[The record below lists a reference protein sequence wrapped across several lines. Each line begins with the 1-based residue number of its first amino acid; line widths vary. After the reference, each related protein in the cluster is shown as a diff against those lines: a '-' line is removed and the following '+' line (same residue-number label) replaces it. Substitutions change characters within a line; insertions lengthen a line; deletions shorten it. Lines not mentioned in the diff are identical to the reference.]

1 MPYKEKLLPGLAVE
15 LVVLEGEYEG
25 KYRTRI
31 EEVGEKTLSVGV
43 PLEQGELVP
52 LRQGTKV
59 KLIFWDKVAAYALE
73 TKIIQR
79 IAVPVSLFILELTNS
94 VTKVQRRNYVRVPAL
109 FPLTFEMVTQEG
121 LSDLHKAMML
131 DLSGGGMQ
139 FLTETQVENKALI
152 YAQVALPN
160 GDLRIPA
167 RVSRAEKTEDGKR
180 YVISVEF
187 DYISERERD
196 RIIRCVFDIQRAM
209 RKKGLV

>member
-1 MPYKEKLLPGLAVE
+1 LSYKEKFLPGLAVE
-15 LVVLEGEYEG
+15 LIVPEGEYEG

-31 EEVGEKTLSVGV
+31 EEVIEKTLSVGA
-43 PLEQGELVP
+43 PLHQGELVP

-59 KLIFWDKVAAYALE
+59 RLILWDKVAAYALE
-73 TKIIQR
+73 TIILQR
-79 IAVPVSLFILELTNS
+79 IASPVSVFILELTDS
-94 VTKVQRRNYVRVPAL
+94 VSKVQRRNYVRVPAMY
-109 FPLTFEMVTQEG
+109 PLTFETVTQEG

-139 FLTETQVENKALI
+139 FLTEELVENNTVIFAHL
-152 YAQVALPN
+152 ALPN
-160 GDLRIPA
+160 GDLRTPA

-180 YVISVEF
+180 YVVSVEF

-196 RIIRCVFDIQRAM
+196 RIIRCVFDTQRAM